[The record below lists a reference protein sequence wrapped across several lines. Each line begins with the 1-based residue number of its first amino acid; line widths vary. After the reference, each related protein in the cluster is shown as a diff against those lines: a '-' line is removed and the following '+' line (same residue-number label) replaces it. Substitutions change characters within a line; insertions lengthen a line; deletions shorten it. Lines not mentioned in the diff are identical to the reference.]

1 MVTGRRK
8 MVTGRRKVVTGRR
21 KVAWRVELASCELR
35 MEQSVS
41 APCPPHCS
49 WRRREVVTGRK
60 EVAPEGVDPKL
71 EVAAVERKKSGN

>member
-49 WRRREVVTGRK
+49 WRRREV
-60 EVAPEGVDPKL
+60 APEGVDPKL